1 MNRWL
6 ARKGLKLTSKGER
19 VFVSAAAVTVVG
31 MAGLAFWLEGI
42 VNSANGV
49 VI

>member
-6 ARKGLKLTSKGER
+6 EKNGLKLTSKGER
-19 VFVSAAAVTVVG
+19 VIVSTAAVFVIG

-42 VNSANGV
+42 VNATNGV

>member
-19 VFVSAAAVTVVG
+19 VIVSMAAVFIVG
-31 MAGLAFWLEGI
+31 MTGLAFWLEGI
-42 VNSANGV
+42 VNASNGV
-49 VI
+49 I